1 MKIASSSIGTLQ
13 QLQAAKHLYNY
24 QWSWNA
30 VNETVSGGGSD
41 PVQVNN
47 GAEISSVPN
56 GIKCSRKSDSA
67 GAASRNNPYVD
78 FYDDYSSKPNIS
90 GSLNGVDT
98 ARAGYM
104 HGIFDFT
111 NAPQITAKADDSLYL
126 YWYQDGS
133 KYDGGGCIQRIQRG
147 NITILVWNCNN
158 PGESLSFGSPS
169 PWASIGNQ
177 PEGPV
182 RLEPYWDG
190 GITFT
195 GGPGGT
201 VPYWVWCGMVLS
213 DRILTDIPLPV
224 ATHVG

>member
-13 QLQAAKHLYNY
+13 QPQAAKHLYNY

-30 VNETVSGGGSD
+30 VNETVSGGATDPLQTQGGSS
-41 PVQVNN
+41 
-47 GAEISSVPN
+47 ISIVPG
-56 GIKCSRKSDSA
+56 GIKCSRHGSLSN
-67 GAASRNNPYVD
+67 RNTPYVD

-90 GSLNGVDT
+90 GVLNGVDT

-111 NAPQITAKADDSLYL
+111 NAPQITAKADSALQL

-133 KYDGGGCIQRIQRG
+133 KYEGGNCIKRIQRG

-158 PGESLSFGSPS
+158 PAGGTAVGSPS

-182 RLEPYWDG
+182 TIEPYWNG
-190 GITFT
+190 GITLT

-201 VPYWVWCGMVLS
+201 VPYWIWYGMVLS